1 MANDS
6 FDIKAMLLVPLLQ
19 GIWRITLIIFPAPLR
34 KADVTW
40 LGIQQAADLHE
51 MRKGK
56 LDME

>member
-19 GIWRITLIIFPAPLR
+19 GIWRITLIIFPAPLG